1 MKITVPQNVGGEL
14 KVLPEGTCRA
24 AIEGVSVGKTSEGKP
39 KATVRYICLTEMY
52 PKDSGMTSIGERIL
66 ETFSL
71 QPQALWN
78 INGLFKEATGGN
90 IPQGDYEDTDIQ
102 EILED
107 NLKGSEWDLVLA
119 TELTPKGEEQTRVSA
134 RELAK

>member
-1 MKITVPQNVGGEL
+1 
-14 KVLPEGTCRA
+14 
-24 AIEGVSVGKTSEGKP
+24 
-39 KATVRYICLTEMY
+39 MY